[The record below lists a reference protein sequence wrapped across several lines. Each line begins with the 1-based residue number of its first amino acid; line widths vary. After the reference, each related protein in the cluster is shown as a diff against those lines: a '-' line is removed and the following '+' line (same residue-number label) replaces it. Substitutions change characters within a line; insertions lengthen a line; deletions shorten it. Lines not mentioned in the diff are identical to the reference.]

1 MRQSPAVG
9 RWLCKCCERS
19 SDCQL
24 LQNDGNDLSSGTAS
38 HFAKKLGD
46 IQVETIRK
54 IQQSFGDDAMSIT
67 RIKEWYNRFKNGSTS
82 VDSEPRHG
90 RPSTSRNDNVIKQVR
105 TLLMQN
111 RRITVHKAKPTPK
124 STTRRYFVAF
134 VMLCG
139 ANDRTCGQQK
149 LGSSITTMH
158 PPILRIWFKFLAKHN
173 IPLICQAPYS
183 PDMAPCDFW
192 MFPKL
197 KVPLKGTR
205 LNQEKTL
212 CRTWQP
218 SWTWFHKKLS
228 RNVSN
233 NGRTAGRSVCIT
245 KEITL
250 KGIRVSDIQINNC
263 IFANQRY
270 DTFWTHLVSSI
281 RF

>member
-1 MRQSPAVG
+1 METSIIPATKKSAAGPQERQGYV
-9 RWLCKCCERS
+9 
-19 SDCQL
+19 
-24 LQNDGNDLSSGTAS
+24 DLFFRLPWGWC
-38 HFAKKLGD
+38 
-46 IQVETIRK
+46 
-54 IQQSFGDDAMSIT
+54 IT
-67 RIKEWYNRFKNGSTS
+67 NT
-82 VDSEPRHG
+82 H
-90 RPSTSRNDNVIKQVR
+90 
-105 TLLMQN
+105 
-111 RRITVHKAKPTPK
+111 HKAKLSPK
-124 STTRRYFVAF
+124 GTTRGYFVAF
-134 VMLCG
+134 VMVCG
-139 ANDRTCGQQK
+139 ANDRNLWAAKTWQ
-149 LGSSITTMH
+149 LHHDNAPAHSSHLIQG
-158 PPILRIWFKFLAKHN
+158 FLAKHN
-173 IPLICQAPYS
+173 IPLIRQAPYS